1 MVYVISK
8 QQIVK
13 MSLAIRN
20 VLMRINEI
28 DPELVG
34 NLMKQP
40 NSSVLSPFYDV
51 RVHYILCME
60 EQCIY
65 FAFSLNV

>member
-1 MVYVISK
+1 
-8 QQIVK
+8 

-20 VLMRINEI
+20 VLMHINEI
-28 DPELVG
+28 DPGLVG
-34 NLMKQP
+34 DLMKQP
-40 NSSVLSPFYDV
+40 NSSVLSPFYNV
-51 RVHYILCME
+51 HAHYILCME